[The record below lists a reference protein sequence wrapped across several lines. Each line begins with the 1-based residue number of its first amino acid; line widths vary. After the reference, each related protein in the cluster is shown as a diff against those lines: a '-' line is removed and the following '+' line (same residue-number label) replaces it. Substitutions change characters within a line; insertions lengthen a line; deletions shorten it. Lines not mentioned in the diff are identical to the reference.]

1 MTNAALVAAE
11 SSSEHSILLPEAY
24 DILWGTV
31 SFILL
36 FILFRKFVLPP
47 MRKVMAERAEKIE
60 GGIARARAMQD
71 EAEASRAKYQQALS
85 DAAQEAAQIRAEA
98 HTEGGHIIAAA
109 RDAANVT
116 AAGITARADA
126 QIAADRDAAVGAL
139 KTEVGGLAV
148 ALASKI
154 VGESLTDDAR
164 AKATIDRFIAELEA
178 AAEGQPGGGR

>member
-47 MRKVMAERAEKIE
+47 LRKVMAERAEKIE
-60 GGIARARAMQD
+60 GGIARAKALQD
-71 EAEASRAKYQQALS
+71 EAEASKAQYQQALAE
-85 DAAQEAAQIRAEA
+85 AAQEAAKIKAEA
-98 HTEGGHIIAAA
+98 HTEGGQIIAEA
-109 RDAANVT
+109 RDAANAA
-116 AAGITARADA
+116 AAGIAARADA
-126 QIAADRDAAVGAL
+126 QIAAERESAVGTL

-154 VGESLTDDAR
+154 VGESLTDDER
-164 AKATIDRFIAELEA
+164 AKATVDRFIAELEA
-178 AAEGQPGGGR
+178 AAEANPGGGR